1 MAVVYFIFVEK
12 YFLSMVKKEKKA
24 KQFKRKLLHK
34 YRLVILNEET
44 FEERFSFKL
53 NRLNVFIFSTLFAL
67 FLIITTTIIIA
78 FTPLREYIPGYSS
91 TALKRKSTKLAYKTD
106 SLQRVLDVNEQYLA
120 SIKKVLTGDVK
131 TVDFNKDSIIEVAKT
146 DPAVLIRISRKDS
159 VLRAKVDKEDKY
171 NPLIAPQLQDYTFFA
186 PVKGT
191 ITEQY
196 DSQAKHYAVDV
207 VTVKDSPVKAIADG
221 TVIFSEWTVQT
232 GYVIIIKHNSSF
244 ISVYKHNAMLT
255 KEQGAIVKG
264 GEVIATVG
272 STGELTTGP
281 HLHFELWRDGF
292 PVNPTSF
299 IDFD

>member
-1 MAVVYFIFVEK
+1 ME
-12 YFLSMVKKEKKA
+12 KKEKRA
-24 KQFKRKLLHK
+24 KRIRKKLLHK

-53 NRLNVFIFSTLFAL
+53 NRLNVFVFTTLLAL
-67 FLIITTTIIIA
+67 FLISTTTLIIA

-91 TALKRKSTKLAYKTD
+91 TKLKRNASELAYQTD
-106 SLQRVLDVNEQYLA
+106 SLKRIIAVNEQYLA

-131 TVDFNKDSIIEVAKT
+131 TVKFNKDSIIEVAKT
-146 DPAVLIRISRKDS
+146 DPSVLIRTSRRDS
-159 VLRAKVDKEDKY
+159 LLRETVSQEDKY
-171 NPLIAPQLQDYTFFA
+171 NPLIGNTNQQYALFS

-191 ITEQY
+191 ISEPY
-196 DSQAKHYAVDV
+196 DSKSKHYAVDI
-207 VTVKDSPVKAIADG
+207 VTVKDAPVKAIADG
-221 TVIFSEWTVQT
+221 TVIFAEWTAQT
-232 GYVIIIKHNSSF
+232 GNVIILKHNNNL

-255 KEQGAIVKG
+255 KGQGQLVKA

-292 PVNPTSF
+292 PVNPISF

>member
-1 MAVVYFIFVEK
+1 MTQ
-12 YFLSMVKKEKKA
+12 KEKRGK
-24 KQFKRKLLHK
+24 KFKKKLLHK

-53 NRLNVFIFSTLFAL
+53 NRLNVFVFSTLFAL
-67 FLIITTTIIIA
+67 FLILLTTVIIA

-91 TALKRKSTKLAYKTD
+91 TALKKKATQLTYKTD
-106 SLQRVLDVNEQYLA
+106 SLQQILSVNEQYLA

-146 DPAVLIRISRKDS
+146 DPSVLIRTSRKDS
-159 VLRAKVDKEDKY
+159 LLRDAVAKEDKY
-171 NPLIAPQLQDYTFFA
+171 NPLIAPRVQEYSLFA

-196 DSQAKHYAVDV
+196 DSKAKHYAVDV
-207 VTVKDSPVKAIADG
+207 VTVKDSPVKAVADG
-221 TVIFSEWTVQT
+221 TVIFAEWTAAT
-232 GYVIIIKHNSSF
+232 GNVIILKHDNNL

-255 KEQGAIVKG
+255 KGQGEIVKA
-264 GEVIATVG
+264 GEVIGTVG
-272 STGELTTGP
+272 NTGELTTGP

-292 PVNPTSF
+292 PVNPTNF

>member
-1 MAVVYFIFVEK
+1 
-12 YFLSMVKKEKKA
+12 MVKKEKGA
-24 KQFKRKLLHK
+24 KRFKKKLLHK
-34 YRLVILNEET
+34 YRLVVLNEET

-91 TALKRKSTKLAYKTD
+91 TILKKRASQMAYKTD
-106 SLQRVLDVNEQYLA
+106 SLQRVIEVNEQYLA
-120 SIKKVLTGDVK
+120 SIRKVLTGDVK
-131 TVDFNKDSIIEVAKT
+131 TVEFNKDSIIELAKT
-146 DPAVLIRISRKDS
+146 DPAVLIRTSRKDS
-159 VLRAKVDKEDKY
+159 VLRAKVAKEDKY
-171 NPLIAPQLQDYTFFA
+171 NPLIAPQLQDYTFFP

-191 ITEQY
+191 ISEPY
-196 DSQAKHYAVDV
+196 NSKEKHYAVDV
-207 VTVKDSPVKAIADG
+207 VTPKDAPVKAVADG
-221 TVIFSEWTVQT
+221 TVLFAEWSAQT
-232 GYVIIIKHNSSF
+232 GYVTIVKHNNSF

-255 KEQGAIVKG
+255 KEQGELVKA

>member
-1 MAVVYFIFVEK
+1 MTQ
-12 YFLSMVKKEKKA
+12 KEKRGK
-24 KQFKRKLLHK
+24 KFKKKLLHK

-53 NRLNVFIFSTLFAL
+53 NRLNVFVFSTLFAL
-67 FLIITTTIIIA
+67 FLILLTTVIIA

-91 TALKRKSTKLAYKTD
+91 TALKKKATQLTYKTD
-106 SLQRVLDVNEQYLA
+106 SLQQILSVNEQYLA

-131 TVDFNKDSIIEVAKT
+131 TVNFNKDSIIEVAKT
-146 DPAVLIRISRKDS
+146 DPSVLIRTSRKDS
-159 VLRAKVDKEDKY
+159 LLRDAVAKEDKY
-171 NPLIAPQLQDYTFFA
+171 NPLIAPRVQEYSLFA

-196 DSQAKHYAVDV
+196 DSKAKHYAVDV
-207 VTVKDSPVKAIADG
+207 VTVKDSPVKAVADG
-221 TVIFSEWTVQT
+221 TVIFAEWTAAT
-232 GYVIIIKHNSSF
+232 GNVIILKHDNNL

-255 KEQGAIVKG
+255 KGQGEIVKA
-264 GEVIATVG
+264 GEVIGTVG
-272 STGELTTGP
+272 NTGELTTGP

-292 PVNPTSF
+292 PVNPTNF

>member
-1 MAVVYFIFVEK
+1 MTQ
-12 YFLSMVKKEKKA
+12 KEKRA
-24 KQFKRKLLHK
+24 KKFKKKLLHK

-53 NRLNVFIFSTLFAL
+53 NRLNVFVFSILFAL
-67 FLIITTTIIIA
+67 FLILTTTFIIA

-91 TALKRKSTKLAYKTD
+91 TALKKKATQLAYKTD
-106 SLQRVLDVNEQYLA
+106 SLQKILYVNEQYLT

-131 TVDFNKDSIIEVAKT
+131 TVNFNKDSLIEIAKT
-146 DPAVLIRISRKDS
+146 DPSVLIRTSRKDS
-159 VLRAKVDKEDKY
+159 LLRQAVAKEDKY
-171 NPLIAPQLQDYTFFA
+171 NPLIAPKVQQYALFA

-191 ITEQY
+191 ITENY

-207 VTVKDSPVKAIADG
+207 VTIKDSPVKAVADG
-221 TVIFSEWTVQT
+221 TVIFAEWTVAT
-232 GYVIIIKHNSSF
+232 GYVIILKHDNNL

-255 KEQGAIVKG
+255 KEQGETVKA
-264 GEVIATVG
+264 GEVIGTVG
-272 STGELTTGP
+272 NTGELTTGP

>member
-1 MAVVYFIFVEK
+1 MI
-12 YFLSMVKKEKKA
+12 KKEKRA
-24 KQFKRKLLHK
+24 KRFKKKLLHK

-67 FLIITTTIIIA
+67 FLILTTTIIIA

-91 TALKRKSTKLAYKTD
+91 TTLKRKATVLVYKTD
-106 SLQRVLDVNEQYLA
+106 SLQRIIDLNEQYLA

-146 DPAVLIRISRKDS
+146 DPSVLIRISRKDS
-159 VLRAKVDKEDKY
+159 LLRENVAQEDKY
-171 NPLIAPQLQDYTFFA
+171 NPLIGNREQQYTLFA
-186 PVKGT
+186 PVNGT
-191 ITEQY
+191 ISSNY
-196 DSQAKHYAVDV
+196 DSQAKHYAVDI
-207 VTVKDSPVKAIADG
+207 VTVKDAPVKAIADG
-221 TVIFSEWTVQT
+221 TVIFAEWTVQT
-232 GYVIIIKHNSSF
+232 GNVIIIKHNSNF

-255 KEQGAIVKG
+255 KGQGERVRA

-281 HLHFELWRDGF
+281 HLHFELWRDGI
-292 PVNPTSF
+292 PVNPTSY